1 MKGRK
6 TKLTKQTSQTICD
19 SIRQGFTE
27 GVAAVRGGIER
38 STLYDWL
45 RKGRDAKRGLHADFY
60 RAFLDAKVYF
70 EMLATRTIRNGMLG
84 GFRQVPCY
92 DADEKLI
99 PELDPRTGQPLRDE
113 SGRPLFKME
122 WAHQRADHIFAA
134 KILAKRNPQDWGDG
148 VKPSLDEELDRISK
162 EMNSQLPSHRTIGI
176 PLLTKAVQIL
186 VDQGVDIDVPDE
198 QLDKLV
204 ARQLERRRTAALAA
218 SSEDSAKTCGPNA
231 NIPLAAL
238 PAPAN
243 ANDESKLA
251 GLPDEHVEKVVVR
264 EPQPPPMAA
273 LAAPS
278 FDATEN
284 GSHPGSSTAAAGLPL
299 PNGAKD
305 ESRHGA
311 TKLE

>member
-1 MKGRK
+1 MKGRR
-6 TKLTKQTSQTICD
+6 TKLTRQRSQIICD

-38 STLYDWL
+38 STLYNWL

-60 RAFLDAKVYF
+60 RAFLDAKAYF
-70 EMLATRTIRNGMLG
+70 EMLATRTVRNGMLG

-99 PELDPRTGQPLRDE
+99 PELDPGTGHPLRDE

-122 WAHQRADHIFAA
+122 WAYQRPDHAFAA

-162 EMNSQLPSHRTIGI
+162 EMDSQPPSHKTFETSLFR
-176 PLLTKAVQIL
+176 KAVQFLI
-186 VDQGVDIDVPDE
+186 DQG
-198 QLDKLV
+198 LDLDLSDDHLDRLL
-204 ARQLERRRTAALAA
+204 ARQLERRRIAALGAPSQGAA
-218 SSEDSAKTCGPNA
+218 EAGDPNA
-231 NIPLAAL
+231 NIPRAAL

-251 GLPDEHVEKVVVR
+251 DLPDEQVEKGVVP
-264 EPQPPPMAA
+264 ELQQPPMGA

-278 FDATEN
+278 VD
-284 GSHPGSSTAAAGLPL
+284 AAG
-299 PNGAKD
+299 
-305 ESRHGA
+305 
-311 TKLE
+311 KL